1 MKKRLS
7 YKQQS
12 DKIRMDNLKSYIRAL
27 INNNLI
33 TTSDI
38 SYIEDVIG
46 DESPENKLIIELVM
60 RLNEAGVDYF
70 EGDLDGS

>member
-46 DESPENKLIIELVM
+46 EESPENKLIIELVM